1 LGLSTI
7 QRSQSLHEQTYQVLR
22 TNIFSGKLAPNERLV
37 ETQLAERLQVSRTP
51 IREAIRK
58 LQQEGLVTADSSG
71 GMRVTTLSINDVVQL
86 YDCRIALEQLSVAGA
101 CDQATKSEIERLE
114 HYVVSAEKLAHS
126 KSTDTAKLLEMDYQ
140 FHHLIAESSG
150 NKWLVTLL
158 EQVFDKMFLLRL
170 RTTHHNPEVLEIRQE
185 HRQIFAAIAQGNAKS
200 AMDNISEHLTNS
212 KARVIQ
218 AVEILQ
224 NHKPLNP

>member
-58 LQQEGLVTADSSG
+58 LQQEGLVTADANG
-71 GMRVTTLSINDVVQL
+71 GMRVATLLIEDVVQL

-101 CDQATKSEIERLE
+101 CDRASVSEIEQLE
-114 HYVVSAEKLAHS
+114 QYVISAEKLAQS
-126 KSTDTAKLLEMDYQ
+126 KSAKPTKLLELDYQ
-140 FHHLIAESSG
+140 FHLLIAESSG
-150 NKWLVTLL
+150 NKWLVSLL
-158 EQVFDKMFLLRL
+158 EQMFDKMFLLRL
-170 RTTHHNPEVLEIRQE
+170 QTTNHNPGVLEIRQE
-185 HRQIFAAIAQGNAKS
+185 HRQIYEAIAQRDVKAAK
-200 AMDNISEHLTNS
+200 DEICKHLTNS
-212 KARVIQ
+212 KARVVR

-224 NHKPLNP
+224 TDT